1 MIKKLSESDIKESMK
16 LGKTYQNWYEEI
28 VNSFESKLDNGF
40 VEGYNNKIK
49 VIKRVS
55 YGIKK
60 FSTLKK
66 LIQLKFYQYVDYF
79 FDPTC

>member
-16 LGKTYQNWYEEI
+16 LGKTYQNRYEEI

-55 YGIKK
+55 YGVKK
-60 FSTLKK
+60 IRACEKK
-66 LIQLKFYQYVDYF
+66 SVNKKSFL
-79 FDPTC
+79 

>member
-1 MIKKLSESDIKESMK
+1 MIKKLSESGIKESMK
-16 LGKTYQNWYEEI
+16 LGKTYQNRYEEI

-55 YGIKK
+55 YGIKN

-66 LIQLKFYQYVDYF
+66 LIQLKFYKYVDYF

>member
-1 MIKKLSESDIKESMK
+1 MY
-16 LGKTYQNWYEEI
+16 LGKTYKNWYEEI
-28 VNSFESKLDNGF
+28 VNSFESKIDNGF

-60 FSTLKK
+60 FSAFKK
-66 LIQLKFYQYVDYF
+66 TNSIEVFSL
-79 FDPTC
+79 C

>member
-1 MIKKLSESDIKESMK
+1 MK

-28 VNSFESKLDNGF
+28 VNSFESKLDNRF
-40 VEGYNNKIK
+40 VEGYNNKLK
-49 VIKRVS
+49 GIKRVS

-66 LIQLKFYQYVDYF
+66 LIQLKFYQYVDCF
-79 FDPTC
+79 FEPSC